1 MLQVRRLRLRQV
13 RKFAQDHYT
22 SGLSEPL
29 FTTKGCVEGW
39 GVEKE
44 RQREGRDGGKEEGR
58 REKRG
63 EEEGRERS

>member
-1 MLQVRRLRLRQV
+1 MRRSRLRQV

-29 FTTKGCVEGW
+29 FTTKGCVGAGGGRLVRKRE
-39 GVEKE
+39 
-44 RQREGRDGGKEEGR
+44 REGRDGGKEEGR

-63 EEEGRERS
+63 DKEGRERS